1 MTASAAPALNPAA
14 SVVSAA
20 VPALAEPDL
29 RGHTVVALH
38 PHPDDEAI
46 FTGITLRRLAD
57 AGARVVLVMATGGEL
72 GGSRLPLHPGETV
85 RQRRLAE
92 LEQAAELLGVAR
104 LVLLGRRDSGLPG
117 GPDSTHARALAGAEP
132 LALAGRL
139 AEIVDDEGAG
149 TLLADDEQGVYGH
162 PDHRMAGV
170 VGTIAAELTGADAYL
185 ATVDRDGLGR
195 LGPDGHL
202 VHGAARAADVPFG
215 REGAEIALTVG
226 GDARHLAVKRA
237 AILAHASQVD
247 PAELPEHDFAAA
259 YGREWFR
266 RTGPAGRPG
275 VLDLL

>member
-1 MTASAAPALNPAA
+1 MTAPAAPAPSSPLA
-14 SVVSAA
+14 SA

-72 GGSRLPLHPGETV
+72 GGSRLPLRPGETV

-92 LEQAAELLGVAR
+92 LEHAAALLGVAR
-104 LVLLGRRDSGLPG
+104 LVLLNRRDSGLPG
-117 GPDSTHARALAGAEP
+117 GPDGGHARALAGAEP
-132 LALAGRL
+132 LALASRL

-149 TLLADDEQGVYGH
+149 TLLADDERGVYGH
-162 PDHRMAGV
+162 PDHRMAGM

-185 ATVDRDGLGR
+185 ATVDRDVLDPGR
-195 LGPDGHL
+195 HL
-202 VHGAARAADVPFG
+202 VHGAARAAAVPFG
-215 REGAEIALTVG
+215 RDGREIGLTVA

-266 RTGPAGRPG
+266 RTGPAARPG
-275 VLDLL
+275 LLDLL

>member
-1 MTASAAPALNPAA
+1 MTASAAPAL
-14 SVVSAA
+14 STTTVSAA
-20 VPALAEPDL
+20 PALAEPDL

-72 GGSRLPLHPGETV
+72 GGSRLPLRSGETV

-92 LEQAAELLGVAR
+92 LEHAAELLGVAR

-132 LALAGRL
+132 LALASRL

-149 TLLADDEQGVYGH
+149 TLLADDELGVYGH

-185 ATVDRDGLGR
+185 ATVDRNGLGE
-195 LGPDGHL
+195 LGPDRHL
-202 VHGAARAADVPFG
+202 VHGAARAASVPFG
-215 REGAEIALTVG
+215 REGAEIGLTVA

-247 PAELPEHDFAAA
+247 PAALPEHGFAAA

-266 RTGPAGRPG
+266 RTGPAARPG

>member
-1 MTASAAPALNPAA
+1 MTAPSAPAVPSVA
-14 SVVSAA
+14 SA
-20 VPALAEPDL
+20 VPAVGTVPALTQPDL

-57 AGARVVLVMATGGEL
+57 AGARVVVVMATGGEL
-72 GGSRLPLHPGETV
+72 GGSRLPLRPGETV
-85 RQRRLAE
+85 RQRRLTE
-92 LEQAAELLGVAR
+92 LEHAAELLGVAR

-117 GPDSTHARALAGAEP
+117 SPDSAHARALAGAEP
-132 LALAGRL
+132 LALASRL

-149 TLLADDEQGVYGH
+149 TLLADDELGVYGH

-185 ATVDRDGLGR
+185 ATVDRDGLG
-195 LGPDGHL
+195 PDGHL
-202 VHGAARAADVPFG
+202 VHGAARAAAVPFG
-215 REGAEIALTVG
+215 REGGEIALTVA

-247 PAELPEHDFAAA
+247 PADLPEHDFAAA

-266 RTGPAGRPG
+266 RTGPGSRPG
-275 VLDLL
+275 ALDLL